1 MSVVKRVRIAEFIC
15 PECGH
20 VNRIQPQL
28 LMEKYR
34 EHEVSCAA
42 CNHKL
47 EVVVADGI
55 SDSLNIIASSKE
67 EPSC

>member
-15 PECGH
+15 PDCGH

-28 LMEKYR
+28 LIEKYR
-34 EHEVSCAA
+34 EHEVSCGA

-55 SDSLNIIASSKE
+55 SDTLNIIASSKE